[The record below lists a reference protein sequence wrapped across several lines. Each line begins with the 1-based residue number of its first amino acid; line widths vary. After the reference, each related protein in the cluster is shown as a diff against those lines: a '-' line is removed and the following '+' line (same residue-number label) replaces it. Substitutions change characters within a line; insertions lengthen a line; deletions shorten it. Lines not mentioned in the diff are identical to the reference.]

1 MGIGRR
7 IGLDDEKSVA
17 VAVFIALVI
26 VGCVFAGYYVW
37 LRPPAEEYNTIYL
50 LDNQKQA
57 NNFPETLVANQN
69 STFSVYVDVTN
80 HMNTYQNYQV
90 RTKITK
96 NLMVSSQGVAGDPV
110 NTYEFPLKSGE
121 TYEQS
126 VTLTENNVG
135 SYTVVFEL
143 WRLDGSAYVF
153 TQDYCVLPIK
163 VIR

>member
-7 IGLDDEKSVA
+7 IGLDDEKGVA

-80 HMNTYQNYQV
+80 HMNTDQNYQV

-96 NLMVSSQGVAGDPV
+96 NFMVSSQGVASDPV
-110 NTYEFPLKSGE
+110 NTYDFPLKSGE

-135 SYTVVFEL
+135 SYIMVFEL